1 MQGRLNTIR
10 PSASRHLGLA
20 ISALNWALARTF
32 ISAFISAKLNSFS
45 FKLCA
50 SLLMIL
56 LMTACASGPSC
67 NRPLMTNWVDRTQMV
82 KDLQILTSPEFQ
94 GRKTNTPGAALT
106 QDFLASRFKAIGLTQ
121 WQGSY
126 RAPFEYAFLFS
137 TRHGVNMLG
146 TLPAKHKSTRWRI
159 ITAHY
164 DHLGSQGRHYY
175 PGADDNA
182 SGVAALLAIAAQWQ
196 REPMEDVNLMLVATD
211 AEEPGLYG
219 AYGLVEQLK
228 QLPDMHIE
236 LALNLDMIGHPSRPQ
251 AIYMEGE
258 NNLKDFKAV
267 EKQLAQDNQLCLRVN
282 RTKAR
287 GSSAFNIDWLR
298 ASDHYAFH
306 KAGIPWLYLGVP
318 PHKYYHTIDDKL
330 DTVNLEFLGATTEL
344 AFKLIQL
351 PKEQILASHN

>member
-1 MQGRLNTIR
+1 MKGFLSINCVF
-10 PSASRHLGLA
+10 PSRGAKRHDRCLA
-20 ISALNWALARTF
+20 PLFLAPLLLLLLML
-32 ISAFISAKLNSFS
+32 SG
-45 FKLCA
+45 CA
-50 SLLMIL
+50 S
-56 LMTACASGPSC
+56 TPSC
-67 NRPLMTNWVDRTQMV
+67 NQPLHTLWVDKAQLTQ
-82 KDLQILTSPEFQ
+82 DLQVLTSSEFQ
-94 GRKTNTPGAALT
+94 GRKTRTRGAKLT
-106 QDFLASRFKAIGLTQ
+106 QDFLANRFKALNLTP

-126 RAPFEYAFLFS
+126 HAPFDYGFLLS
-137 TRHGVNMLG
+137 SRSGVNMIG
-146 TLPAKHKSTRWRI
+146 VIPAQKPASRWRI

-164 DHLGSQGRHYY
+164 DHLGKQGSHYY

-182 SGVAALLAIAAQWQ
+182 SGVAALLSIAAQWQ
-196 REPMEDVNLMLVATD
+196 REPMDDVNLMLVATD

-228 QLPDMHIE
+228 KLPDMQIE

-267 EKQLAQDNQLCLRVN
+267 EKQLAQDNQLCLRIN
-282 RTKAR
+282 RTRAR
-287 GSSAFNIDWLR
+287 GSSALNIDWLR

-330 DTVNLEFLGATTEL
+330 DTLNLEFLGATTEL

-351 PKEQILASHN
+351 PLGQIKEKTL